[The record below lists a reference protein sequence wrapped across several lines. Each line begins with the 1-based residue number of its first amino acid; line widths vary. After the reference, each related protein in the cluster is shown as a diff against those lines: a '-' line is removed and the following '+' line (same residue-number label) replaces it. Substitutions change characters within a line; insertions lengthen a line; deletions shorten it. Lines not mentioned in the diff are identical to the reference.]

1 MRLMRRKKQTTPQ
14 SGILLRILKAAL
26 FGCILTVIAI
36 LAFALLL
43 KWELFGEGSIP
54 VVTSIIK
61 ALCAAFAGFIT
72 ARGCQQKA
80 WLWAGVSGAFYVLL
94 AFLAFALVEKT
105 MALNFGLAA
114 DMLMG
119 FIAGVAGGM
128 LLQLGKT

>member
-1 MRLMRRKKQTTPQ
+1 MRSTRRKKQTAPQ
-14 SGILLRILKAAL
+14 SGIFLRILKAAL
-26 FGCILTVIAI
+26 FGCVLTVIAI

-43 KWELFGEGSIP
+43 KWELFGEGSIS

-61 ALCAAFAGFIT
+61 ALCAGFAGFIT
-72 ARGCQQKA
+72 ARGCQQKP

-105 MALNFGLAA
+105 MALNFGLVA